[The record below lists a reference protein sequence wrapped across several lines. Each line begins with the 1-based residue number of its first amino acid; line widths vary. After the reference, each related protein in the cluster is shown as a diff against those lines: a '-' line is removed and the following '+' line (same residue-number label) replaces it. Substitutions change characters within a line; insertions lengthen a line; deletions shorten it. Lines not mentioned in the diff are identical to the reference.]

1 MFELLFLLLPVAAAY
16 GWYMGRRSAQQDKQ
30 LHANR
35 LSRDYVTGVNF
46 LLSNQQDKA
55 VDLFLDMLKN
65 YDSSAFEAHLT
76 LGNLFRSRGEVER
89 AIRIHQSLVESAS
102 LSFEQRLLATQQLG
116 RDYMTAGVYDRAEN
130 MFQQLTDEVDFKQSA
145 LQSLLNIYQLTSEWS
160 KAIDVA
166 GKLVKLGH
174 NELREQIA
182 HFYCELAVQQL
193 ASDDLDDAQALL
205 NKAEQADKN
214 CARVSIMKGRIFIE
228 QSAYE
233 KAIHVLKQVYDQDR
247 ELVTE
252 TLPLLHDCYQRTGQL
267 DEWEDYLR
275 QCVAGNSGAI
285 AELYLADIIVEK
297 QNHEAAANYIND
309 QIQRH
314 PTMRLFYRLMDYHLE
329 EAEEGRAKESLILLR
344 KMVGEQIRTKPDYRC
359 HKCGF
364 TSRSLYWHC
373 PSCRS
378 WDTIKPIRG
387 LDGQ

>member
-30 LHANR
+30 QHANR

-55 VDLFLDMLKN
+55 VDLFLDMLKE
-65 YDSSAFEAHLT
+65 DSSAFEAHLT

-89 AIRIHQSLVESAS
+89 AIRIHQSLVESAA

-116 RDYMTAGVYDRAEN
+116 RDYMAAGVYNRAEN

-145 LQSLLNIYQLTSEWS
+145 LQSLLAIFQLTSDWT
-160 KAIDVA
+160 KAIETA
-166 GKLVKLGH
+166 TKLVKLG
-174 NELREQIA
+174 NEELRENIA
-182 HFYCELAVQQL
+182 HFYCELANQHL
-193 ASDDLDDAQALL
+193 GSDDLDGALSLL

-228 QSAYE
+228 QEHYD
-233 KAIHVLKQVYDQDR
+233 KAINVLKQVYEQDR
-247 ELVTE
+247 ELVAE
-252 TLPLLHDCYQRTGQL
+252 TLPLLYDCYQQIA
-267 DEWEDYLR
+267 DMDAWEVYLR
-275 QCVAGNSGAI
+275 QCVAGNTGAV

-297 QNHEAAANYIND
+297 QSHEAAASYIND

-314 PTMRLFYRLMDYHLE
+314 PTMRLFYRLMDYHLK

-364 TSRSLYWHC
+364 TSHSLYWHC

>member
-30 LHANR
+30 QHANR

-65 YDSSAFEAHLT
+65 EDSSAFEAHLT

-89 AIRIHQSLVESAS
+89 AIRIHQSLVESAA

-116 RDYMTAGVYDRAEN
+116 RDYMAAGVYDRAEN

-145 LQSLLNIYQLTSEWS
+145 LQSLLNIYQLTSDWT
-160 KAIDVA
+160 KAIETA

-174 NELREQIA
+174 TELREQIA
-182 HFYCELAVQQL
+182 HFYCELATQQL
-193 ASDDLDDAQALL
+193 ASDDLEDALTFL
-205 NKAEQADKN
+205 NKAEQADN
-214 CARVSIMKGRIFIE
+214 HCARVSIMKGRLFIE
-228 QSAYE
+228 QGNYD
-233 KAIHVLKQVYDQDR
+233 KAIHVLKQVYEQDR
-247 ELVTE
+247 ELVAE
-252 TLPLLHDCYQRTGQL
+252 TLPLLFDCYQHTGQA
-267 DEWEDYLR
+267 DEWEDYLH

-329 EAEEGRAKESLILLR
+329 EAEDGRAKESLILLR

-364 TSRSLYWHC
+364 TSRALYWHC

>member
-30 LHANR
+30 QHANR

-55 VDLFLDMLKN
+55 VDLFLDMLKE
-65 YDSSAFEAHLT
+65 DSSAFEAHLT

-89 AIRIHQSLVESAS
+89 AIRIHQSLVESAA

-116 RDYMTAGVYDRAEN
+116 RDYMAAGVYERAEN

-145 LQSLLNIYQLTSEWS
+145 LQSLLAIFQLTSDWT
-160 KAIDVA
+160 KAIETA
-166 GKLVKLGH
+166 TKLVKLG
-174 NELREQIA
+174 NEELRENIA
-182 HFYCELAVQQL
+182 HFYCELANQHL
-193 ASDDLDDAQALL
+193 GSDDLDGALSLL

-228 QSAYE
+228 QEHYD
-233 KAIHVLKQVYDQDR
+233 KAINVLKQVYEQDR
-247 ELVTE
+247 ELVAE
-252 TLPLLHDCYQRTGQL
+252 TLPLLYDCYQQIA
-267 DEWEDYLR
+267 DMDAWEVYLR
-275 QCVAGNSGAI
+275 QCVAGNTGAV

-297 QNHEAAANYIND
+297 QSHEAAASYIND

-314 PTMRLFYRLMDYHLE
+314 PTMRLFYRLMDYHLK

-364 TSRSLYWHC
+364 TSHSLYWHC

>member
-30 LHANR
+30 QHANR

-65 YDSSAFEAHLT
+65 EDSSAFEAHLT

-89 AIRIHQSLVESAS
+89 AIRIHQSLVESAA

-116 RDYMTAGVYDRAEN
+116 RDYMAAGVYDRAEN

-145 LQSLLNIYQLTSEWS
+145 LQSLLNIYQLTSDWT
-160 KAIDVA
+160 KAIETA

-174 NELREQIA
+174 TELREQIA
-182 HFYCELAVQQL
+182 HFYCELATQQL
-193 ASDDLDDAQALL
+193 ASDDLEDALIFL
-205 NKAEQADKN
+205 NKAEQADN
-214 CARVSIMKGRIFIE
+214 HCARVSIMKGRLFIE
-228 QSAYE
+228 QGNYD
-233 KAIHVLKQVYDQDR
+233 KAIHVLKQVYEQDR
-247 ELVTE
+247 ELVAE
-252 TLPLLHDCYQRTGQL
+252 TLPLLFDCYQHTSQA

-329 EAEEGRAKESLILLR
+329 EAEDGRAKESLILLR

-364 TSRSLYWHC
+364 TSRALYWHC